1 MITQIKP
8 SFTKKNIL
16 RISISSDILENKYKI
31 CFSLVYSIKE
41 IEGAAI
47 INQIGR
53 YYELEALKESIFI
66 KLQTPKTGTYNLSCG
81 PEGLFLID
89 KENKLVE
96 CFFDNLK
103 FENEI
108 IKSNYSNDTIDNFVP
123 IIPEPQKY
131 QLNKDF
137 VIINNKSFRIEDE
150 KLIKNFQEISSKLGV
165 LFSKTEGMP
174 IILQKTNYT
183 EDQYSIII
191 SKENIEIYFNDYGG
205 KFYALMTLLQLIF
218 FYEDKL
224 PICKIDDKPKFVW
237 RGMHLDC
244 ARQYY
249 TIKEIKKLLIYM
261 SIFKLNRFHW
271 HLTDNE
277 AWRIEIKKYPNLTT
291 EGSYRGYN
299 KKIPPF
305 YGSGYKKYGGYYS
318 QDEIREL
325 ISYAKKLN
333 IEIMPEI
340 DLPAHSWT
348 LLQVMPEL
356 REQSSNIISEDV
368 GSYKN
373 NTINPSLEKTR
384 KFLSNILHEISDIF
398 SFKYIH
404 VGLDERPSNSWE
416 GSPSIIKF
424 MKDNKIN
431 SQEEYQDYYMNNL
444 IKILKSKN
452 KTTSAWN
459 EAAVTPYIDHEVG
472 GSAGKIDK
480 SCLIFSWEHSNVAQ
494 EVTDKGFETV
504 LCPGQKTYLD
514 MAYNNSTN
522 ERGICWAATIEV
534 KDIFEWD
541 PLADIKNKNLVKG
554 IQGQLWSETITDKK
568 YLDQMINPRLATLSE
583 IAWKGKSSR
592 DWLHFRSTLLNSV
605 KLLENFGWSYH
616 QF

>member
-1 MITQIKP
+1 MISQIKP
-8 SFTKKNIL
+8 SFTKNNTLK
-16 RISISSDILENKYKI
+16 ISISSDILNNKYKV

-41 IEGAAI
+41 IKGAVI

-53 YYELEALKESIFI
+53 YYELEVLNVSIFI
-66 KLQTPKTGTYNLSCG
+66 KLQTTKTGTYNLSCG
-81 PEGLFLID
+81 PEGLFLIN

-96 CFFDNLK
+96 CSIDNLK

-108 IKSNYSNDTIDNFVP
+108 ERSNYSNDRIDNFVP

-131 QLNKDF
+131 SLNKDF
-137 VIINNKSFRIEDE
+137 VIVNNKSFRIEDDE
-150 KLIKNFQEISSKLGV
+150 LIKNLHEITSKLGV
-165 LFSKTEGMP
+165 FLTKTEGMP
-174 IILQKTNYT
+174 IVLKKTNYT

-191 SKENIEIYFNDYGG
+191 SKENIEIHFNDYGG
-205 KFYALMTLLQLIF
+205 KYYALMTLLQLIF
-218 FYEDKL
+218 FYNNKL
-224 PICKIDDKPKFVW
+224 PICKIDDNPKFSW

-249 TIKEIKKLLIYM
+249 SIKEIKRLLIYM
-261 SIFKLNRFHW
+261 SIFKINRFHW

-277 AWRIEIKKYPNLTT
+277 AWRIEIKKYPNLTE

-299 KKIPPF
+299 QKIPPF
-305 YGSGYKKYGGYYS
+305 YGSGYEKNGGYYS
-318 QDEIREL
+318 QHEIKEL
-325 ISYAKKLN
+325 ILYAKKLN

-340 DLPAHSWT
+340 DLPAHSWA

-356 REQSSNIISEDV
+356 REKTSNVISEDV

-373 NTINPSLEKTR
+373 NTINPSLEKT
-384 KFLSNILHEISDIF
+384 KNFLNDILTEISDLF
-398 SFKYIH
+398 TFKYIH
-404 VGLDERPSNSWE
+404 VGLDERPNNSWE
-416 GSPSIIKF
+416 GSFSIIQF
-424 MKDNKIN
+424 MKQNNIK
-431 SQEEYQDYYMNNL
+431 SQEEYQDYYMNSI

-452 KTTSAWN
+452 KNAAAWN
-459 EAAVTPYIDHEVG
+459 EAAVSPHIDHDVG

-480 SCLIFSWEHSNVAQ
+480 SCLIFSWEHSTVAK

-522 ERGICWAATIEV
+522 ERGICWASTIEV
-534 KDIFEWD
+534 KDIFEWK
-541 PLADIKNKNLVKG
+541 PLEDINNKNLIKG

-568 YLDQMINPRLATLSE
+568 FLDQMINPRLATLSE
-583 IAWKGKSSR
+583 IEWKGQSAR
-592 DWLHFRSTLLNSV
+592 DWVHFRSALLNTI
-605 KLLENFGWSYH
+605 KFLENFGWSYH

>member
-1 MITQIKP
+1 MIAQIKP
-8 SFTKKNIL
+8 SFTKNNTLK
-16 RISISSDILENKYKI
+16 ISISNDILDNNYKV

-41 IEGAAI
+41 IEGANI
-47 INQIGR
+47 TNQIGR
-53 YYELEALKESIFI
+53 YYELEVLNETIFI

-89 KENKLVE
+89 KENQVVE
-96 CFFDNLK
+96 CSIDNLK

-108 IKSNYSNDTIDNFVP
+108 VRENYSNDKIDNFVP

-131 QLNKDF
+131 ILNKDF

-150 KLIKNFQEISSKLGV
+150 ELIINSKEIIAKLGV
-165 LFSKTEGMP
+165 FFSKTEGMP
-174 IILQKTNYT
+174 IVLKKTNST

-191 SKENIEIYFNDYGG
+191 SKENIEIYFHDYGG
-205 KFYALMTLLQLIF
+205 KLYAFMTLLQLIF
-218 FYEDKL
+218 FYDDKL
-224 PICKIDDKPKFVW
+224 PICKIDDKPKFGW

-244 ARQYY
+244 ARQFY
-249 TIKEIKKLLIYM
+249 TIKEIKSLLIYM

-277 AWRIEIKKYPNLTT
+277 AWRIQIKKYPNLTS

-299 KKIPPF
+299 QKIPPF

-318 QDEIREL
+318 QDEIKEL

-356 REQSSNIISEDV
+356 REETSNIISEDV

-373 NTINPSLEKTR
+373 NTINPSLEKT
-384 KFLSNILHEISDIF
+384 KSFLNNILLEISDLF
-398 SFKYIH
+398 TFPYIH
-404 VGLDERPSNSWE
+404 VGLDERPNNSWE
-416 GSPSIIKF
+416 GSPSIIQF
-424 MKDNKIN
+424 MKQNNIN
-431 SQEEYQDYYMNNL
+431 SQEEYQDYYMNNI
-444 IKILKSKN
+444 IKILETKN
-452 KTTSAWN
+452 KMCAAWN
-459 EAAVTPYIDHEVG
+459 EAAVSPHIEHGVG

-480 SCLIFSWEHSNVAQ
+480 SCLIFAWEHSTVSQ

-522 ERGICWAATIEV
+522 ERGICWASTIEV

-541 PLADIKNKNLVKG
+541 PLKDIKNKNLIKG

-583 IAWKGKSSR
+583 IAWKGKCSR
-592 DWLHFRSTLLNSV
+592 DWKNFRSSLLNTV
-605 KLLENFGWSYH
+605 KYLLKFGWRFH
-616 QF
+616 DF

>member
-8 SFTKKNIL
+8 IFTKKNIL
-16 RISISSDILENKYKI
+16 RISISSDILEKKYKI

-41 IEGAAI
+41 IEGATI
-47 INQIGR
+47 TNQIGR

-81 PEGLFLID
+81 PEGLFLIN

-96 CFFDNLK
+96 CSIDNLK

-108 IKSNYSNDTIDNFVP
+108 RRSNYSNDTIDNFVP

-131 QLNKDF
+131 LPNKDF

-150 KLIKNFQEISSKLGV
+150 KLTKNFNEISSKLGV
-165 LFSKTEGMP
+165 FFSKTEGMP
-174 IILQKTNYT
+174 IVLQKTNYT

-218 FYEDKL
+218 FYDDKL
-224 PICKIDDKPKFVW
+224 PICKIDDKPKFLW

-249 TIKEIKKLLIYM
+249 TIKEIKRLLIYM

-299 KKIPPF
+299 QKIPPF
-305 YGSGYKKYGGYYS
+305 YGSGYNKYGGYYS

-333 IEIMPEI
+333 IEIMPEV
-340 DLPAHSWT
+340 DLPAHSWA

-356 REQSSNIISEDV
+356 REQTSNIISEDV

-384 KFLSNILHEISDIF
+384 KFLSNILHELSDLF
-398 SFKYIH
+398 SFKYVH

-431 SQEEYQDYYMNNL
+431 SQEDYQDYYMNNI

-459 EAAVTPYIDHEVG
+459 EAAVTPHIDHEVG

-480 SCLIFSWEHSNVAQ
+480 SCLIFSWEHSNIAQ

-522 ERGICWAATIEV
+522 ERGICWASTIEV